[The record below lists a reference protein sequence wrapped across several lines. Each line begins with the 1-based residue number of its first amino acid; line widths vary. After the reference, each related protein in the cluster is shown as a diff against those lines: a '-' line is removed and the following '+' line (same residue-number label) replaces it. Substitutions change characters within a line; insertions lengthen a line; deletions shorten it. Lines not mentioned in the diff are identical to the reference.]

1 MQKNEKLFGKG
12 KNPPFSGGFGGVIK
26 LAGGAGANAAAD
38 RPMANRRIMPPLA
51 MVCMYLRDIG
61 DGSAAGGR
69 GLTVAGATS

>member
-1 MQKNEKLFGKG
+1 M
-12 KNPPFSGGFGGVIK
+12 IK